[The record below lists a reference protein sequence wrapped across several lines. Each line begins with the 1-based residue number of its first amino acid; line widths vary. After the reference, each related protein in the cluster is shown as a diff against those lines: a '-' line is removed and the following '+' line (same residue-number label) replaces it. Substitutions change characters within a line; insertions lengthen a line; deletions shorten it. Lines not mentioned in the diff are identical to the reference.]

1 MSAPFDLD
9 AAGPLVARTTA
20 VLIGVGFGGAL
31 ERAGLGEAPKLAGQ
45 FYRTDFTVL
54 RVMFSAVT
62 TAMLGVFWLGRLG
75 MLDVARLEV
84 PETRLAAQ
92 LAGGLVFGSGFVV
105 GGLCP
110 GTSCVAAATGR
121 LDGLAVFAGM
131 FLGVLAFGLGA
142 DRLRPLYEGGARGA
156 WTVASLLHVPYGVAV
171 CAIVLAALGAF
182 RIAYR
187 LERP

>member
-9 AAGPLVARTTA
+9 GAGSLASKATA
-20 VLIGVGFGGAL
+20 VLVGAAFGWAL
-31 ERAGLGEAPKLAGQ
+31 ERAGLGEARRLAGQ

-54 RVMFSAVT
+54 RVMFSAVV
-62 TAMLGVFWLGRLG
+62 TAMLGVFWLGRADL
-75 MLDVARLEV
+75 LDVARVEV

-92 LAGGLVFGSGFVV
+92 VAGGLVFGAGFVV

-110 GTSCVAAATGR
+110 GTSCGAAATGR

-131 FLGVLAFGLGA
+131 FSGIFAFGLGA

-156 WTVASLLHVPYGVAV
+156 WTLASLLHVSYGVAV
-171 CAIVLAALGAF
+171 FAVVAVALGAF
-182 RIAYR
+182 RVARR